1 MKYLKIEDVLKRLKL
16 EFFKINLIQ
25 ASLDAI
31 ILFLALN
38 LSLFLLSIQVIGL
51 REDYYLLGGISVLF
65 FITDLFYRAKTYD
78 LELYEEKNPELK
90 EILRTAR
97 DNIDK
102 SNTVSEALFE
112 EVLNRTRKVTSES
125 IIPSKKIIQ
134 KILAIGLL
142 CFLTVGSGL
151 VDFQL
156 RNTTDNL
163 VDQINSNLKDETVNQ
178 SGEPRR
184 LNRSGILGER
194 SNISSVERKLD
205 FDIQGSGESEQSE
218 LNYETVEGE
227 LTRTDPNGNINTE
240 NLELAKKYS
249 LEIKEF
255 D

>member
-38 LSLFLLSIQVIGL
+38 LSLFLLSIQMIGL

-65 FITDLFYRAKTYD
+65 FIADLFYRAKTYD

-184 LNRSGILGER
+184 LNRSGILGEP

>member
-1 MKYLKIEDVLKRLKL
+1 MKYLKIEDLLRRLKV

-38 LSLFLLSIQVIGL
+38 LSSFLLSLQLIGL
-51 REDYYLLGGISVLF
+51 RKDYYLLGGISILF
-65 FITDLFYRAKTYD
+65 FIGDLLYRAKTYH
-78 LELYEEKNPELK
+78 LELYEQKNPELK

-97 DNIDK
+97 DNIDR

-112 EVLNRTRKVTSES
+112 EVLSRTRKVTSES
-125 IIPSKKIIQ
+125 IIPSRKIIQ

-156 RNTTDNL
+156 RNTTNNL
-163 VDQINSNLKDETVNQ
+163 VDQINSNLNNENSSQT
-178 SGEPRR
+178 GEPRR
-184 LNRSGILGER
+184 LNRSGILGEP

-205 FDIQGSGESEQSE
+205 FDIQGSGKSEESE
-218 LNYETVEGE
+218 LNYEAVEGD
-227 LTRTDPNGNINTE
+227 LMRSDSNGDINTE
-240 NLELAKKYS
+240 NLDLAKRYS
-249 LEIKEF
+249 LEIKKF

>member
-1 MKYLKIEDVLKRLKL
+1 MKYLKIEDLLRRLKV

-38 LSLFLLSIQVIGL
+38 LSSFLLSLQLIGL
-51 REDYYLLGGISVLF
+51 RKDYYLLGGISILF
-65 FITDLFYRAKTYD
+65 FVGDLLYRAKTYH
-78 LELYEEKNPELK
+78 LELYEQKNPELK

-97 DNIDK
+97 DNIDR

-112 EVLNRTRKVTSES
+112 EVLSRTRKVTSES
-125 IIPSKKIIQ
+125 IIPSRKIIQ

-156 RNTTDNL
+156 RNTTSNL
-163 VDQINSNLKDETVNQ
+163 VDQINSNLNNENSSQT
-178 SGEPRR
+178 GESRG
-184 LNRSGILGER
+184 LNRSGILGEP

-205 FDIQGSGESEQSE
+205 FDIQGSGKSEESE
-218 LNYETVEGE
+218 LNYETVEGD
-227 LTRTDPNGNINTE
+227 LMRSDSNGDINTE
-240 NLELAKKYS
+240 NLDLAKRYS
-249 LEIKEF
+249 LEIKKF

>member
-184 LNRSGILGER
+184 LNRSGILGEP

-205 FDIQGSGESEQSE
+205 FDIQGSGESEESE
-218 LNYETVEGE
+218 LNYKTVEGE
-227 LTRTDPNGNINTE
+227 LTRTDPNGNMNTE

-249 LEIKEF
+249 LEIKKF